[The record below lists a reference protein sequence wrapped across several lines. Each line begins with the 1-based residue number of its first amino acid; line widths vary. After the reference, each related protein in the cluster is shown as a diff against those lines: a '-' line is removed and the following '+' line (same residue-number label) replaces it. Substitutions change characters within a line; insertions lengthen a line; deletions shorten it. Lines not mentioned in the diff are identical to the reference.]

1 MYRVDGIE
9 EGDSDM
15 KILVAD
21 DDAVTRRLLQAQ
33 LTKWG
38 YSVVVCSDGSSAW
51 DCLRDKDTPKLIIL
65 DWMMPGM
72 SGVSLCRKI
81 RELEQER
88 YIYTILLTART
99 RKEDILEGLEAG
111 ADDYVT
117 KPFDPNELK
126 VRVRAGARI
135 VQLHEDLKD
144 ALRSLE
150 HQASHDVLT
159 GLWNRGAIMDILHNE
174 WIRSDRNRRAIG
186 LILTD
191 VDHFKRINDQFGH
204 LAGDAVLRSVAA
216 RIAATVR
223 PYDFVG
229 RYGGE
234 EFLIVLPDCDTEGAS
249 QVARRL
255 RSEFSDNPITTPE
268 GVFNVTMSFGVAS
281 VTAGRSIQE
290 EDVVRAADEALYRAK
305 DGGRNRVEI
314 WEGMTRWNQ
323 SEKSRPRT
331 SSAIFDQAWQMPA

>member
-1 MYRVDGIE
+1 
-9 EGDSDM
+9 M

-21 DDAVTRRLLQAQ
+21 DDPVTRRLLQAR

-38 YSVVVCSDGSSAW
+38 YSVVICSDGSSAW
-51 DCLRDKDTPKLIIL
+51 ECLRDEDAPNLIIL

-81 RELEQER
+81 RELERER
-88 YIYTILLTART
+88 YIYTILLTAKT

-111 ADDYVT
+111 ADDYVA

-135 VQLHEDLKD
+135 VRLHEDLKN
-144 ALRSLE
+144 ALRLSE
-150 HQASHDVLT
+150 YQASHDVLT
-159 GLWNRGAIMDILHNE
+159 GLWNRGAILDILHNE
-174 WIRSDRNRRAIG
+174 WTRSDRKRSAVG

-191 VDHFKRINDQFGH
+191 VDHFKRINDQYGH

-223 PYDFVG
+223 PYDSVG

-234 EFLIVLPDCDTEGAS
+234 EFLIVLPDCDTEGAF
-249 QVARRL
+249 QVAQRL
-255 RSEFSDNPITTPE
+255 CSEFNDTPITTPE
-268 GVFNVTMSFGVAS
+268 GVFNVTMSFGVVSDTARES
-281 VTAGRSIQE
+281 VRE

-314 WEGMTRWNQ
+314 AEGITRWNQ
-323 SEKSRPRT
+323 SERSEPRT
-331 SSAIFDQAWQMPA
+331 SSATFDQAWQMPA